1 MQCFLMLPGQKSG
14 KYVEFKVSLVETPDT
29 GDVTGIL
36 MVTDITEKRIR
47 EKIFMQL
54 SSTNY
59 DLVADV
65 NLFTDRY
72 EIVSGGDDNI
82 SENRGC
88 NSARVKKVIEEVV
101 IDSERER
108 QYVAEMFDQSRMLAR
123 LKKEGSYSFIYST
136 YDASRKIHTK
146 NMMISAIDLRLGR
159 VSFIRSDVTDVV
171 LAERKTKVALEKALT
186 EAKTANRV
194 KSDFLSS
201 MSHDIRTPM
210 NAIVGMTTLAMAN
223 LDNRE
228 KIHDYLH
235 KISVSSQHLLSLIND
250 ILDMSQI
257 EQSKIHLN
265 HQAVQ
270 IEELVDHIYS
280 IMMSS
285 AEKAGLEFIVE
296 ADNFTHVRFS
306 GDALRIKQIILNLLS
321 NAFKFTME
329 GGKVFFRTEEIE
341 AKEKDHVRYRFT
353 IRDTGIGMSKVFMDH
368 LFEPFIRSETVSR
381 VEGSGLGLS
390 ITKGL
395 VDLMGGEIRV
405 DSQPQQGTTFVV
417 ELEFAQI
424 EESIERRTGEL
435 EEVEEEDLSGFHFL
449 LVEDNEINSE
459 ILGELLQMRGA
470 TFTVKTDGQQ
480 AVNEFKRMDPGTYDA
495 IFMDIQMP
503 VMNGYEATR
512 QIRKL
517 DHPDARTIP
526 ILAMTAN
533 AFTEDV
539 QASLEAGMNG
549 HIAKPVD
556 MKLLYH
562 TISTMLK
569 KREK

>member
-1 MQCFLMLPGQKSG
+1 MLPGQKSG

-65 NLFTDRY
+65 NLSTDRY

-108 QYVAEMFDQSRMLAR
+108 QYVAGMFDQSRMLAR
-123 LKKEGSYSFIYST
+123 LKKERSYSFIYST

-395 VDLMGGEIRV
+395 VDLMGREIRV

-480 AVNEFKRMDPGTYDA
+480 AVNEF
-495 IFMDIQMP
+495 
-503 VMNGYEATR
+503 
-512 QIRKL
+512 
-517 DHPDARTIP
+517 
-526 ILAMTAN
+526 
-533 AFTEDV
+533 
-539 QASLEAGMNG
+539 
-549 HIAKPVD
+549 
-556 MKLLYH
+556 
-562 TISTMLK
+562 
-569 KREK
+569 